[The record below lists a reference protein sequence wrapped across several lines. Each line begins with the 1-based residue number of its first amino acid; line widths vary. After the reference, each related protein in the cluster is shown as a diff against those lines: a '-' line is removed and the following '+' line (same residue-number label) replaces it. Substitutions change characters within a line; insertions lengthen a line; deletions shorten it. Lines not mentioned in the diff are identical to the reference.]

1 MPYLGTAPLTSGD
14 ATQDVETPRAKA
26 ATRRGRSAYLYTL
39 ISLAGLFIVWQL
51 VVSAQWVTE
60 FFLPGPVLVFSL
72 MVEMVVDGTLFVHIV
87 VSLGRVIAGFLLAV
101 LVALPLGML
110 IGLWRPMFH
119 LVDPWIELVRPIPPI
134 AWIPLAIM
142 WLGLG
147 EESKVAIIMYGAFF
161 PIVLNTVSGFRGVE
175 RVHIWAALTLGV
187 SRQQIFWHVI
197 MRSALPRVVVG
208 LRLGA
213 GMAFIVLVAAELILA
228 DAGLGF
234 LIQDGRYQLRT
245 EQIMVGI
252 VVIGVI
258 GYFINKGLL
267 WLESK
272 WIPYRETL
280 DQNT

>member
-1 MPYLGTAPLTSGD
+1 MTTDD
-14 ATQDVETPRAKA
+14 ATQRVEVAQAKA
-26 ATRRGRSAYLYTL
+26 PTKRGRSGYLYTL
-39 ISLAGLFIVWQL
+39 VSLSILFIIWQL
-51 VVSAQWVTE
+51 VVSAEWVTE
-60 FFLPGPVLVFSL
+60 FFLPGPGRVFNL
-72 MVEMVVDGTLFVHIV
+72 MVEMVADGSLFIHIV
-87 VSLGRVIAGFLLAV
+87 VSLGRVVAGFLLAI

-161 PIVLNTVSGFRGVE
+161 PIVLNTISGFHAVD

-272 WIPYRETL
+272 WIPYRETI